1 MGQSYG
7 SLCSMRRRGYYEGE
21 IEGVFD
27 ELAGAPNSGLI
38 VPADIF
44 SFIRSPTVVALAAKY
59 RVPAIYAVRRFA
71 VDGGFVAYGLDL
83 SDQELEL
90 KETELP
96 HRRSSFLPSTRA
108 AQA

>member
-1 MGQSYG
+1 
-7 SLCSMRRRGYYEGE
+7 MRRRGYDEGE

-59 RVPAIYAVRRFA
+59 RVPAI
-71 VDGGFVAYGLDL
+71 
-83 SDQELEL
+83 
-90 KETELP
+90 
-96 HRRSSFLPSTRA
+96 
-108 AQA
+108 